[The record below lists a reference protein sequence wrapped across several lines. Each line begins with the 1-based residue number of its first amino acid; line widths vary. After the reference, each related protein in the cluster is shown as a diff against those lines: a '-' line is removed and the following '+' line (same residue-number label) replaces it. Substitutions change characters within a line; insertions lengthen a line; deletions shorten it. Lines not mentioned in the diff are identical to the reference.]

1 MTERW
6 HTEGPGFQRERGRYK
21 STILDSESYT
31 LVCHRYVESNPVRAS
46 WFHSRKGAE
55 KVLGGLFSGDNV
67 EQQIHESGLGDDI
80 ASADPLHL
88 SFSHHRQSL
97 PLNGRSCLAIP
108 GMLLT
113 SPIRSLYA
121 SS

>member
-55 KVLGGLFSGDNV
+55 KVLG
-67 EQQIHESGLGDDI
+67 
-80 ASADPLHL
+80 
-88 SFSHHRQSL
+88 
-97 PLNGRSCLAIP
+97 AIP
-108 GMLLT
+108 F
-113 SPIRSLYA
+113 
-121 SS
+121 SSIFDNIPRLDVLAEGTVC